1 MQKIKELNSKP
12 NSKPSSRLYSDSF
25 KELKVTHNL
34 VLCGLMAALAVVL
47 NYTTSIFI
55 TPNIRIG
62 FSGLPNRIVEYL
74 FGPWVGAVFGAMLD
88 ILKYLLK
95 PDGGA
100 FFFGYTFN
108 VMVAGV
114 IYGFILYKK
123 PVKIWRIFIAEF
135 LTKTIVNC
143 GLNTLWI
150 ALLNGNAFMAVLPA
164 RALKNAIMLPID
176 TAILFFTLTFVT
188 KLLNMPEFR
197 RYRHNDKS

>member
-1 MQKIKELNSKP
+1 MQKIRNRYSK
-12 NSKPSSRLYSDSF
+12 LDSDRFTGAF

-62 FSGLPNRIVEYL
+62 FSGLPNRVIEYL
-74 FGPWVGAVFGAMLD
+74 FGPCVGAVFGATLD

-114 IYGFILYKK
+114 IYGSILYKK
-123 PVKIWRIFIAEF
+123 PVKIWRIFLAEL
-135 LTKTIVNC
+135 LTKGIVNC
-143 GLNTLWI
+143 GLNTLWL
-150 ALLNGNAFMAVLPA
+150 AVMNGNALMAILPA
-164 RALKNAIMLPID
+164 RVIKNIIMLPID
-176 TAILFFTLTFVT
+176 TAILFFTLTFVSR
-188 KLLNMPEFR
+188 LLSMPEFR
-197 RYRHNDKS
+197 RYRGEK

>member
-1 MQKIKELNSKP
+1 MQKITKLSSKLYLN
-12 NSKPSSRLYSDSF
+12 SF

-62 FSGLPNRIVEYL
+62 FSGLPNRVIEYL
-74 FGPWVGAVFGAMLD
+74 FGPWVGSIFGATLD

-114 IYGFILYKK
+114 IYGSVLYNK
-123 PVKIWRIFIAEF
+123 PVRIWRIFIAEL

-143 GLNTLWI
+143 GLNTLWL
-150 ALLNGNAFMAVLPA
+150 AVLNGNAFMAILPA
-164 RALKNAIMLPID
+164 RVIKNIIMLPID
-176 TAILFFTLTFVT
+176 TAILFFVLTFVT
-188 KLLNMPEFR
+188 KLVNMPEFR
-197 RYRHNDKS
+197 RYRRDGSE

>member
-1 MQKIKELNSKP
+1 MQKITKLN
-12 NSKPSSRLYSDSF
+12 SRLYSDSW

-62 FSGLPNRIVEYL
+62 FSGLPNRVVEYL
-74 FGPWVGAVFGAMLD
+74 FGPWVGAAFGAMLD

-114 IYGFILYKK
+114 IYGFVLYKK
-123 PVKIWRIFIAEF
+123 PVKLWRILIAEF

-143 GLNTLWI
+143 GLNTLWL
-150 ALLNGNAFMAVLPA
+150 AVLNGNAFMAILPA
-164 RALKNAIMLPID
+164 RVIKNMIMLPVD
-176 TAILFFTLTFVT
+176 TAVLFFTLTFVA

-197 RYRHNDKS
+197 RYRNRH

>member
-1 MQKIKELNSKP
+1 MQKIRKRYAEC
-12 NSKPSSRLYSDSF
+12 YSGAF
-25 KELKVTHNL
+25 QQLKITHNL

-74 FGPWVGAVFGAMLD
+74 FGPCIGAVFGGMLD

-114 IYGFILYKK
+114 IYGTILYQR
-123 PVKIWRIFIAEF
+123 PVRLWRIFIAEF

-143 GLNTLWI
+143 GLNTLWL
-150 ALLNGNAFMAVLPA
+150 AVMNGNAFLAILPA
-164 RALKNAIMLPID
+164 RVIKNIIMLPID
-176 TAILFFTLTFVT
+176 TAILFFTLTFVSR
-188 KLLNMPEFR
+188 LLNMTEFR
-197 RYRHNDKS
+197 KFRGGKF

>member
-1 MQKIKELNSKP
+1 MQK
-12 NSKPSSRLYSDSF
+12 LYSDSF

-62 FSGLPNRIVEYL
+62 FSGLPNRVVEYL
-74 FGPWVGAVFGAMLD
+74 FGPWIGAIFGAMLD

-123 PVKIWRIFIAEF
+123 PIRIWRILTAEF
-135 LTKTIVNC
+135 LTKAIVNC
-143 GLNTLWI
+143 GLNTLWL
-150 ALLNGNAFMAVLPA
+150 AVLNGNAFMAILPA
-164 RALKNAIMLPID
+164 RVVKNIIMLPID
-176 TAILFFTLTFVT
+176 TAILFFTLTFVSR
-188 KLLNMPEFR
+188 LLNMPEFR
-197 RYRHNDKS
+197 RYRRGRSENE

>member
-1 MQKIKELNSKP
+1 MQKIRKRYLECY
-12 NSKPSSRLYSDSF
+12 SSAF
-25 KELKVTHNL
+25 QQLKITHNL

-62 FSGLPNRIVEYL
+62 FSGLPNRVVEYL
-74 FGPWVGAVFGAMLD
+74 FGPCVGAIFGGMLD
-88 ILKYLLK
+88 ILKYMLK

-108 VMVAGV
+108 VMVAG
-114 IYGFILYKK
+114 ILYGTILYKR
-123 PVKIWRIFIAEF
+123 PVKLWRIFVAEF

-150 ALLNGNAFMAVLPA
+150 SILNGNAFMAILPA
-164 RALKNAIMLPID
+164 RVLKNIIMLPID
-176 TAILFFTLTFVT
+176 TVILFFTLTFISR
-188 KLLNMPEFR
+188 LLSMPEFR
-197 RYRHNDKS
+197 RFQGGKF

>member
-1 MQKIKELNSKP
+1 MQK
-12 NSKPSSRLYSDSF
+12 LYLDSF

-47 NYTTSIFI
+47 NYTTPIYI

-62 FSGLPNRIVEYL
+62 FSGLPNRVVEYL

-108 VMVAGV
+108 VMAAGV
-114 IYGFILYKK
+114 IYGFILYRK
-123 PVKIWRIFIAEF
+123 PVRIWRILIAEF
-135 LTKTIVNC
+135 LTKAIVNC
-143 GLNTLWI
+143 GLNTLWL
-150 ALLNGNAFMAVLPA
+150 ALLNGNAFMAILPA
-164 RALKNAIMLPID
+164 RVIKNIIMLPID
-176 TAILFFTLTFVT
+176 TAILFFTLTFVA
-188 KLLNMPEFR
+188 KLMNMPEFR
-197 RYRHNDKS
+197 RYRREK

>member
-1 MQKIKELNSKP
+1 MQKIRK
-12 NSKPSSRLYSDSF
+12 LYSKHSSEHTSGAF
-25 KELKVTHNL
+25 GALKSTHNL

-74 FGPWVGAVFGAMLD
+74 FGPWVGVVFGGALD
-88 ILKYLLK
+88 ILKFVLK

-114 IYGFILYKK
+114 IYGLILHKK
-123 PVKIWRIFIAEF
+123 PVKIWRIFIAE
-135 LTKTIVNC
+135 LLVKAIVNC
-143 GLNTLWI
+143 GLNTLW
-150 ALLNGNAFMAVLPA
+150 LSVLNGNAFMAILPP
-164 RALKNAIMLPID
+164 RLIKNVIMLPID
-176 TAILFFTLTFVT
+176 TMILFFTLTFVT
-188 KLLNMPEFR
+188 KLLSMPEFR
-197 RYRHNDKS
+197 RYRGGKF

>member
-1 MQKIKELNSKP
+1 MQKITKLN
-12 NSKPSSRLYSDSF
+12 SRLYSDSF
-25 KELKVTHNL
+25 KELKATHNL

-62 FSGLPNRIVEYL
+62 FSGLPNRVVEYL

-114 IYGFILYKK
+114 IYGFVLYKK
-123 PVKIWRIFIAEF
+123 SVKIWRILIAEF
-135 LTKTIVNC
+135 LTKAIVNC

-150 ALLNGNAFMAVLPA
+150 AVLNGNAFMAILPA
-164 RALKNAIMLPID
+164 RVIKNIIMLPID
-176 TAILFFTLTFVT
+176 TALLFFTLTFVA
-188 KLLNMPEFR
+188 KLLSMPEFQ
-197 RYRHNDKS
+197 RYRRGSSE

>member
-1 MQKIKELNSKP
+1 MQKITKLSSKLYLN
-12 NSKPSSRLYSDSF
+12 SF

-62 FSGLPNRIVEYL
+62 FSGLPNRVIEYL
-74 FGPWVGAVFGAMLD
+74 FGPWIGSIFGATLD

-114 IYGFILYKK
+114 IYGSVLYKK
-123 PVKIWRIFIAEF
+123 PVRIWRIFIAEL

-143 GLNTLWI
+143 GLNTLWL
-150 ALLNGNAFMAVLPA
+150 AVLNGNAFMAILPA
-164 RALKNAIMLPID
+164 RVIKNIIMLPID
-176 TAILFFTLTFVT
+176 TAILFFVLTFVT
-188 KLLNMPEFR
+188 KLVNMPEFR
-197 RYRHNDKS
+197 RYRRDGSE

>member
-1 MQKIKELNSKP
+1 MQKITKLGSKF
-12 NSKPSSRLYSDSF
+12 YSDSF

-62 FSGLPNRIVEYL
+62 FSGLPNRVVEYL
-74 FGPWVGAVFGAMLD
+74 FGPWVGAVFGAALD

-114 IYGFILYKK
+114 IYGSVLYKK
-123 PVKIWRIFIAEF
+123 PVRLWRILIAEF
-135 LTKTIVNC
+135 LVKAIVNC
-143 GLNTLWI
+143 GLNTLWL
-150 ALLNGNAFMAVLPA
+150 AVLNGNAFMAILPA
-164 RALKNAIMLPID
+164 RALKNVIMLPID
-176 TAILFFTLTFVT
+176 AAILFFTLTFVT
-188 KLLNMPEFR
+188 KLVNMPEFR
-197 RYRHNDKS
+197 RFRRGRSE

>member
-1 MQKIKELNSKP
+1 MQKIKKRYTEC
-12 NSKPSSRLYSDSF
+12 SSDAF
-25 KELKVTHNL
+25 QQLKITHNL

-62 FSGLPNRIVEYL
+62 FSGLPNRVVEYL
-74 FGPWVGAVFGAMLD
+74 FGPCIGAIFGGMLD

-108 VMVAGV
+108 VMVAGI
-114 IYGFILYKK
+114 IYGTILYRR
-123 PVKIWRIFIAEF
+123 PVRLWRIFIAEF
-135 LTKTIVNC
+135 LTKAIVNC
-143 GLNTLWI
+143 GLNTLWL
-150 ALLNGNAFMAVLPA
+150 AVMNGNAFLAILPA
-164 RALKNAIMLPID
+164 RVIKNIIMLPID
-176 TAILFFTLTFVT
+176 TAILFFTLTFVS

-197 RYRHNDKS
+197 KFRGGKF

>member
-1 MQKIKELNSKP
+1 MQKITKRYSKP
-12 NSKPSSRLYSDSF
+12 YSNRYAGGF
-25 KELKVTHNL
+25 NELKATHNL

-62 FSGLPNRIVEYL
+62 FSGLPNRVVEYL
-74 FGPWVGAVFGAMLD
+74 FGPYVGAIFGATLD

-114 IYGFILYKK
+114 IYGSILYKK
-123 PVKIWRIFIAEF
+123 PVKIWRIFLAE
-135 LTKTIVNC
+135 LLVKAIVNC
-143 GLNTLWI
+143 GLNTLWL
-150 ALLNGNAFMAVLPA
+150 AVMNGNAFMAILPA
-164 RALKNAIMLPID
+164 RVMKNMIMLPID
-176 TAILFFTLTFVT
+176 TMILFFTLTFVSR
-188 KLLNMPEFR
+188 LLSMPEFQK
-197 RYRHNDKS
+197 YRGGK

>member
-1 MQKIKELNSKP
+1 MQKIRKRYAEC
-12 NSKPSSRLYSDSF
+12 YSDAF
-25 KELKVTHNL
+25 QQLKITHNL

-47 NYTTSIFI
+47 NYTTSIFV

-62 FSGLPNRIVEYL
+62 FSGLPNRIVEYM
-74 FGPWVGAVFGAMLD
+74 FGPCIGAVFGGMLD

-114 IYGFILYKK
+114 IYGTILYRRPIKL
-123 PVKIWRIFIAEF
+123 WRIFIAEF
-135 LTKTIVNC
+135 LTKAIVNC
-143 GLNTLWI
+143 GLNTLWL
-150 ALLNGNAFMAVLPA
+150 AVMNGNAFLAILPA
-164 RALKNAIMLPID
+164 RVIKNIIMLPID
-176 TAILFFTLTFVT
+176 TAILFFTLTFVS

-197 RYRHNDKS
+197 KFRGGKF

>member
-1 MQKIKELNSKP
+1 MQKITKLGSKF
-12 NSKPSSRLYSDSF
+12 YSDSF

-62 FSGLPNRIVEYL
+62 FSGLPNRVVEYL
-74 FGPWVGAVFGAMLD
+74 FGPWVGAVFGAALD

-114 IYGFILYKK
+114 IYGSVLYKK
-123 PVKIWRIFIAEF
+123 PVRLWRILIAEF
-135 LTKTIVNC
+135 LVKAIVNC
-143 GLNTLWI
+143 GLNTLW
-150 ALLNGNAFMAVLPA
+150 LAFMAILPA
-164 RALKNAIMLPID
+164 RALKNVIMLPID
-176 TAILFFTLTFVT
+176 AAILFFTLTFVT
-188 KLLNMPEFR
+188 KLVNMPEFR
-197 RYRHNDKS
+197 RFRHDRSE

>member
-1 MQKIKELNSKP
+1 MQKITKLNSK
-12 NSKPSSRLYSDSF
+12 LYSDSF

-62 FSGLPNRIVEYL
+62 FSGLPNRVVEYM

-108 VMVAGV
+108 VMVASV

-123 PVKIWRIFIAEF
+123 PIKLWRIFIAEL

-150 ALLNGNAFMAVLPA
+150 AVLNGNAFMAILPA
-164 RALKNAIMLPID
+164 RVLKNIIMLPID
-176 TAILFFTLTFVT
+176 TAILFFTLTFVAR
-188 KLLNMPEFR
+188 LLNMPEFH
-197 RYRHNDKS
+197 RYRRGKSE

>member
-1 MQKIKELNSKP
+1 MQKFYL
-12 NSKPSSRLYSDSF
+12 DSF

-62 FSGLPNRIVEYL
+62 FSGLPNRVVEYL
-74 FGPWVGAVFGAMLD
+74 FGPWVGAVFGGTLD
-88 ILKYLLK
+88 ILKYMLK

-114 IYGFILYKK
+114 IYGSILYRK
-123 PVKIWRIFIAEF
+123 PVKLWRIFIAEF
-135 LTKTIVNC
+135 LTKAIVNC
-143 GLNTLWI
+143 GLNTLWL
-150 ALLNGNAFMAVLPA
+150 AVLNGNAFMAILPV
-164 RALKNAIMLPID
+164 RVIKNLIMLPVD
-176 TAILFFTLTFVT
+176 TAVLFFVLTFVT
-188 KLLNMPEFR
+188 RLVNMPEFR
-197 RYRHNDKS
+197 RYRRGKSE

>member
-1 MQKIKELNSKP
+1 MQK
-12 NSKPSSRLYSDSF
+12 LYLDSF

-47 NYTTSIFI
+47 NYTTSIYI

-62 FSGLPNRIVEYL
+62 FSGLPNRVVEYL

-114 IYGFILYKK
+114 GGQGTVLAQGFH
-123 PVKIWRIFIAEF
+123 EF
-135 LTKTIVNC
+135 PAHQRDNHKTS
-143 GLNTLWI
+143 
-150 ALLNGNAFMAVLPA
+150 AK
-164 RALKNAIMLPID
+164 RAGTEL
-176 TAILFFTLTFVT
+176 
-188 KLLNMPEFR
+188 
-197 RYRHNDKS
+197 